1 MKMVFGTIILFFLGC
16 VQPDHLTKNEDQVLI
31 EVGDSIIS
39 IPQLNKFI
47 KVNLNHCALRKI
59 NYVERDSILAIKT
72 CDTLYFFDKKSLTLE
87 SFGIRGKVL
96 PWNDSLIVLNDK
108 TIVYSTT
115 QCAYILDSKY
125 DVIYTEESFKASIDK
140 KISEG
145 GLDGITPFSGASST
159 VSIHRAE
166 DSMVIFE
173 YEYLV
178 PQEYVN
184 LYYDTLKLR

>member
-1 MKMVFGTIILFFLGC
+1 MFFLGC

-72 CDTLYFFDKKSLTLE
+72 CDTLYFFDKNSLTLE
-87 SFGIRGKVL
+87 SFSIRGKVL
-96 PWNDSLIVLNDK
+96 PWNDSLIVLDDK

-178 PQEYVN
+178 PQEYIN